1 MSDWQDI
8 FKQYDSQLEPGNDF
22 EQKVFYKIRKKKK
35 LRKISY
41 SLTAL
46 GSILLIFSLLQ
57 IFRPA
62 VRPALQAG
70 SKTPALNKE
79 EIPLHEDLFFSASD
93 NRTRYS
99 LEPVSYQKKANNQ
112 NSTIN
117 QI

>member
-1 MSDWQDI
+1 MSEWQHI
-8 FKQYDSQLEPGNDF
+8 FQSHDELQLGPDF
-22 EQKVFYKIRKKKK
+22 EERVFYKIRKRKK

-41 SLTAL
+41 ALTAA
-46 GSILLIFSLLQ
+46 GSILLLFSLLQ
-57 IFRPA
+57 IFRPV

-70 SKTPALNKE
+70 SATPALNKE
-79 EIPLHEDLFFSASD
+79 EIPLHENLFFSASD

-99 LEPVSYQKKANNQ
+99 LEPVSYQKKVNNQ

>member
-1 MSDWQDI
+1 MPDWQHI
-8 FKQYDSQLEPGNDF
+8 FQFQNELQPGPDF
-22 EQKVFYKIRKKKK
+22 EERVFFKIRKKKK

-41 SLTAL
+41 GLTAA
-46 GSILLIFSLLQ
+46 GSILLLFSLLQ

-62 VRPALQAG
+62 VRPALQTG
-70 SKTPALNKE
+70 IETPALNKE

-93 NRTRYS
+93 NHTRYS
-99 LEPVSYQKKANNQ
+99 LEPVSFQKKMQSN

>member
-1 MSDWQDI
+1 MSDWQHI
-8 FKQYDSQLEPGNDF
+8 FQSNDELQLGSDF
-22 EQKVFYKIRKKKK
+22 EKQVFLKIRKKKR

-41 SLTAL
+41 GLTAV
-46 GSILLIFSLLQ
+46 GSILLLFSLLQ

-62 VRPALQAG
+62 VRPALQTGIEA
-70 SKTPALNKE
+70 PIMQKE

-99 LEPVSYQKKANNQ
+99 IEPVSFQKKQKNND
-112 NSTIN
+112 TAIN